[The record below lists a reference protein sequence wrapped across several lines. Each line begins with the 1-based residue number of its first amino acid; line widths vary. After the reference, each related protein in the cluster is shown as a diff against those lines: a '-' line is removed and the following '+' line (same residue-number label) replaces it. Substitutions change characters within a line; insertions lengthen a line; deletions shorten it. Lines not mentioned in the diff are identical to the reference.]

1 VTSPDPPPVPDLAA
15 LAAAFGLTLSA
26 AQVTQFDHYR
36 QLLIE
41 WNERMNLTAITNP
54 AAIQTR
60 HFLDS
65 LTCALATGDLNG
77 QNLVDIGTGAG
88 FPGLPLK
95 ILYPELKLTLVESV
109 TKKTHFLEAVVQQL
123 ELKEVTVLSE
133 RAETIGQ
140 SVTHRGR
147 YDWAIARAV
156 AEMRVLVE
164 YLLPLCRVGGHILA
178 QKGETAP
185 AETEAAAKA
194 IQTLGGGPP
203 QLYAIQLP
211 QRDEQHY
218 LVAIEKIKETPP
230 TYPRR
235 PGMAT
240 KRPL

>member
-1 VTSPDPPPVPDLAA
+1 MASPNRPPVPDLAA
-15 LAAAFGLTLSA
+15 LAAAFGIALSA
-26 AQVTQFDHYR
+26 AQVAQFEQYR

-41 WNERMNLTAITNP
+41 WNERINLTAITDP
-54 AAIQTR
+54 ADIQVR

-77 QNLVDIGTGAG
+77 QSLVDVGTGAG

-109 TKKTHFLEAVVQQL
+109 AKKTHFLQAAVQQL
-123 ELKEVTVLSE
+123 ALSEVTVISE

-140 SVTHRGR
+140 SMAHRGR
-147 YDWAIARAV
+147 YDWAAARAV
-156 AEMRVLVE
+156 AEMRILAE
-164 YLLPLCRVGGHILA
+164 YLLPLCRPGGHMLA
-178 QKGETAP
+178 QKGENAP
-185 AETEAAAKA
+185 AETEAAARA

-211 QRDEQHY
+211 QREEQHY
-218 LVAIEKIKETPP
+218 LVVIEKINQTPP